1 MDFDTAFKP
10 ASEKGVQSLSECM
23 ECLYGPERTMQ
34 EDNLQK
40 TLFELYNQNRGL
52 ANEYLS
58 QAFEALEKEGKIS
71 SMAND
76 YWWTRFGSV
85 VIDLNCGSWLLEFF
99 EEQGYDVVLSPYYTA
114 IQALEI
120 EKQDAKNGQKDAEIY
135 LRNRVVEISEPARLI
150 CKKMRNYVNGTEELT

>member
-1 MDFDTAFKP
+1 M
-10 ASEKGVQSLSECM
+10 
-23 ECLYGPERTMQ
+23 
-34 EDNLQK
+34 
-40 TLFELYNQNRGL
+40 

-58 QAFEALEKEGKIS
+58 QAFEALEKESKIS

-85 VIDLNCGSWLLEFF
+85 VINLNCGSWLLEYF

-135 LRNRVVEISEPARLI
+135 LRNRAVEISEPARLI
-150 CKKMRNYVNGTEELT
+150 CKKMRNYM